1 MKRAGEP
8 NLKIVE
14 IKIHRKTKKEYNYLK
29 YWRIVRYYVKKRYN
43 LSSSELEMMLFFYD
57 EPVFT
62 RKDFLSFCTTMSWNK
77 NRFKEMVDRD
87 IIRLWRDGKHQV
99 SNLYELTFTSKRIC
113 TLVYK
118 KLAGE
123 AINDDPDKNKIMR
136 GNSYSDKIY
145 RQMIDKMN
153 KRKPLP

>member
-1 MKRAGEP
+1 MKRKGEP

-14 IKIHRKTKKEYNYLK
+14 RKIYKKNNKEYNYLK
-29 YWRIVRYYVKKRYN
+29 YWRIVRYYAKKRYG
-43 LSSSELEMMLFFYD
+43 LSTSELEMMLFFYD

-62 RKDFLSFCTTMSWNK
+62 RTQFLEFCSTMSWNK
-77 NRFKEMVDRD
+77 SRFKEMVDRD
-87 IIRLWRDGKHQV
+87 IIRLWRDGKYQV

-113 TLVYK
+113 NLVYK

-123 AINDDPDKNKIMR
+123 EINDDPEKNKIMK
-136 GNSYSDKIY
+136 GQSYSDKMY

-153 KRKPLP
+153 KRKPLQ